1 MEEITRSILTMETI
15 YAWFT
20 TMRRLVESVWAVPQL
35 LIESLQ
41 FSIHFLNCLYNLG
54 AQGAAAYSSCPRV
67 KGGIYLSTSRVRQT
81 TTHSHIHTYCRM
93 ATDMH
98 ANQTSMSLY
107 CGWEPERVQTVAG
120 RTCRLYTERS
130 PMDADVDISSI
141 KLEY

>member
-1 MEEITRSILTMETI
+1 MFLCGGDYKI
-15 YAWFT
+15 YSHNGDHIY
-20 TMRRLVESVWAVPQL
+20 LVYYNEKAGGICVSCPSATDWIAAV
-35 LIESLQ
+35 
-41 FSIHFLNCLYNLG
+41 FLNCLYNLG